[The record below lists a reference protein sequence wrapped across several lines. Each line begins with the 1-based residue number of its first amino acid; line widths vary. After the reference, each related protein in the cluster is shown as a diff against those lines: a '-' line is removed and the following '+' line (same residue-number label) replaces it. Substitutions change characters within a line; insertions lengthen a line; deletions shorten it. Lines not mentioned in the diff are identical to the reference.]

1 MSTQIDSLELEI
13 KSSSSQAVS
22 GIERLGSALN
32 TLKSITKGGAG
43 LTTISKQLTAL
54 NAALSGVSTGSGK
67 IKEIAEVLNS
77 LSSVQKASG
86 LTSTV
91 NSLKK
96 LPSVIEQLD
105 NTDLDKFA
113 DQINRV
119 AVALRPLATEM
130 QKVSNGFAAF
140 PIRIQKIISG
150 NAGLVAS
157 NKSLNS
163 SFGVLGTGI
172 SALKVKFVAY
182 MVIIQRIGNVIG
194 SWIKESNDYV
204 ENLNLF
210 TVAMGEYA
218 EEAQEYA
225 EKVSEV
231 MGIDPSEW
239 LRNQGVFMTLA
250 TGFGVAA
257 DRAAL
262 MSKNLTQLGYD
273 LSSFFNLPVEDAM
286 QKLQSGISG
295 ELEPLRRLGFDLSQ
309 ARLQA
314 VALSLG
320 IDQSVMSMDQAQKAQ
335 LRYYAIMTQVTTA
348 QGDMARTLSAPANQ
362 LRILQAAATQAARAL
377 GNIFIPALNTI
388 LPYAIAFLKIVRMV
402 ADAIASLFGFKL
414 PEVDYSGISVG
425 VGEVGDAASG
435 AEDSLGGATAAA
447 QEFKKTVLG
456 FDELNV
462 MNDQN
467 KGGSGGGGAGGGID
481 IGDGFDFELPEYDFL
496 GDAVSSKVDKLVKKW
511 TKALKPLFKWIKD
524 NFKSILSTVLTIAA
538 AYKLWKIGNSFIKSI
553 ENLGKTLS
561 TAQKV
566 LAGVVIAVAGFSLE
580 FQSFKEIGAGSAGW
594 LDYLKAG
601 LSSALGIAGTKIAL
615 TSLGVAAG
623 TALTIGIGA
632 ALLVALVGFK
642 IGQKEAF
649 EAKVDAEVAE
659 IMSKYSEG
667 ITIEQFLEV
676 PTEAL
681 TSISD
686 SVSVVLEN
694 AEKIVELDKKLE
706 TSMGTV
712 NAYVGAWAA
721 TGEATKEEI
730 GVIIESLDTLIT
742 ATQEKGSLAAESLR
756 SSIVS
761 AMSNASEETLSLH
774 GNMLDIIYL
783 LESNMN
789 STVAEWKKELDEA
802 TTAYNNLDE
811 SSVTYEQDSQELM
824 TKIRELTKKIHG
836 FDVSADDA
844 AKGVKDF
851 GDRMLE
857 LNWESYLKDP
867 ERAIE
872 VLNNFREAS
881 DKAYEDVAEAHKSNI
896 DELDHLYQFVD
907 ENSPEWQAII
917 QEATAIDPSM
927 AFANKE
933 EVYDFIKDYYDQLY
947 KDQVVAIDETY
958 TESITYLTEKLN
970 QVAEESAKGVATDAW
985 LEQADAWAQEWVDY
999 YGISV
1004 EETFPGATYQ
1014 ALMSSPLLSQE
1025 EKNELAG
1032 GWREDLKWV
1041 YDKAYDDAIEAA
1053 FTDDGDAAKLL
1064 QEISDS
1070 VISVENQRNIVG
1082 IAGTDIGT
1090 SLTEGTVEGVTNS
1103 TARSLLDNGFE
1114 ELAGLIEQYYRT
1126 HTDTHSP
1133 SGMMEPLG
1141 AELTAGVAK
1150 GIIKPDVLGEVDN
1163 ALNQLAEHVEEKTV
1177 DVFGIGKSNAVM
1189 TEKGKSLTKDLETGI
1204 RNGTNSVVS
1213 AMTTMLDSML
1223 GKLQIFANNARS
1235 AMNSILSGYARAMSS
1250 VSVNSNGKVSYS
1262 SMGYVYVPRMATGGM
1277 VNEGQLFI
1285 AREAGPELVGTMGGH
1300 TAVANNEQIISGIA
1314 MGVSNAN
1321 LEQNALLRQQNELLM
1336 ELIEK
1341 EATVTAVVSASD
1353 VVAGLNRKN
1362 RRDGRTIV
1370 PTGAV

>member
-22 GIERLGSALN
+22 GIERLGSALS

-54 NAALSGVSTGSGK
+54 NTALSGVSTGSGK

-113 DQINRV
+113 EQINRV
-119 AVALRPLATEM
+119 AAAVRPLAAEM
-130 QKVSNGFAAF
+130 QKVSSGFAAF

-150 NAGLVAS
+150 NAGLTAS

-182 MVIIQRIGNVIG
+182 MAVIRRIGNVIG

-496 GDAVSSKVDKLVKKW
+496 GDAVSSQVNKI
-511 TKALKPLFKWIKD
+511 TKALKKWLPLLEKIAILVAAIFAIKQISKFLTWIDKVARALASS
-524 NFKSILSTVLTIAA
+524 NGIAGALSKIAAGAMGLVASFGLAYTSAYVLTM
-538 AYKLWKIGNSFIKSI
+538 N
-553 ENLGKTLS
+553 
-561 TAQKV
+561 
-566 LAGVVIAVAGFSLE
+566 GVNPLVSAL
-580 FQSFKEIGAGSAGW
+580 GSAVGTFAIMAPIMSKI
-594 LDYLKAG
+594 LGSLKAG
-601 LSSALGIAGTKIAL
+601 VI
-615 TSLGVAAG
+615 VA
-623 TALTIGIGA
+623 GIGA
-632 ALLVALVGFK
+632 VIGAIMGVIDALEAQREELVQTAFFADQSGIAIDNYVDSIINSFEPIQKQADLLSNLSAELENSWDSTYETFIEITGLLAEMDSMPVVTEEFVSQLQAAFNELYENTKTSLSLTYEVIRTNLIGALQNASAESKAHIESIITDMYLLEAQGNEYLAGLQQEADETTQAL
-642 IGQKEAF
+642 IGMDTNSPEYENLK
-649 EAKVDAEVAE
+649 KHLSDLLIE
-659 IMSKYSEG
+659 IGTMTPS
-667 ITIEQFLEV
+667 I
-676 PTEAL
+676 TEATTAWETDL
-681 TSISD
+681 TEFGNMDINL
-686 SVSVVLEN
+686 V
-694 AEKIVELDKKLE
+694 
-706 TSMGTV
+706 
-712 NAYVGAWAA
+712 
-721 TGEATKEEI
+721 
-730 GVIIESLDTLIT
+730 
-742 ATQEKGSLAAESLR
+742 
-756 SSIVS
+756 
-761 AMSNASEETLSLH
+761 SEETLTKALEELSESG
-774 GNMLDIIYL
+774 GNLLSEMETNYNSAITEINNAMAQAKQIGADITPF
-783 LESNMN
+783 EE
-789 STVAEWKKELDEA
+789 AKKVIEDDYK
-802 TTAYNNLDE
+802 TN
-811 SSVTYEQDSQELM
+811 
-824 TKIRELTKKIHG
+824 RKKILNQLQG
-836 FDVSADDA
+836 AIDDIGKETGKRADKAMEEA
-844 AKGVKDF
+844 AKSVNVWDKVKAFSLAASTGMSYEEALYTVLFSSTLKGLEGIIEPMEQFSSDFELNNPLATIFPSVFEGFIGDIEKNENAVVDSMTYVFHYMMEEVGLALEIDPSTSSSGVFANF
-851 GDRMLE
+851 GDGVI
-857 LNWESYLKDP
+857 NG
-867 ERAIE
+867 
-872 VLNNFREAS
+872 FT
-881 DKAYEDVAEAHKSNI
+881 
-896 DELDHLYQFVD
+896 
-907 ENSPEWQAII
+907 
-917 QEATAIDPSM
+917 TAIDNGESM
-927 AFANKE
+927 VNNTMKSFGDNITRPIDSTCNTAVNKFSNMWTNMATAFSSRKWSIVSSFSGVMNSL
-933 EVYDFIKDYYDQLY
+933 LY
-947 KDQVVAIDETY
+947 KVD
-958 TESITYLTEKLN
+958 SF
-970 QVAEESAKGVATDAW
+970 SASVSA
-985 LEQADAWAQEWVDY
+985 
-999 YGISV
+999 GING
-1004 EETFPGATYQ
+1004 T
-1014 ALMSSPLLSQE
+1014 LSG
-1025 EKNELAG
+1025 LA
-1032 GWREDLKWV
+1032 
-1041 YDKAYDDAIEAA
+1041 AA
-1053 FTDDGDAAKLL
+1053 F
-1064 QEISDS
+1064 
-1070 VISVENQRNIVG
+1070 NR
-1082 IAGTDIGT
+1082 
-1090 SLTEGTVEGVTNS
+1090 TN
-1103 TARSLLDNGFE
+1103 
-1114 ELAGLIEQYYRT
+1114 Y
-1126 HTDTHSP
+1126 
-1133 SGMMEPLG
+1133 SG
-1141 AELTAGVAK
+1141 
-1150 GIIKPDVLGEVDN
+1150 
-1163 ALNQLAEHVEEKTV
+1163 
-1177 DVFGIGKSNAVM
+1177 
-1189 TEKGKSLTKDLETGI
+1189 
-1204 RNGTNSVVS
+1204 
-1213 AMTTMLDSML
+1213 
-1223 GKLQIFANNARS
+1223 
-1235 AMNSILSGYARAMSS
+1235 
-1250 VSVNSNGKVSYS
+1250 GKVNT
-1262 SMGYVYVPRMATGGM
+1262 GYMYGTTTSKINAYASGGM
-1277 VNEGQLFI
+1277 PTTGQLFL
-1285 AREAGPELVGTMGGH
+1285 ANEAGPELVGTMGGH

-1321 LEQNALLRQQNELLM
+1321 MEQNALLRQQNELLM

-1341 EATVTAVVSASD
+1341 DSTVTAVVSASD

>member
-22 GIERLGSALN
+22 GIERLGSALS

-54 NAALSGVSTGSGK
+54 NTALSGVSTGSGK

-86 LTSTV
+86 LTSTI

-96 LPSVIEQLD
+96 LPSVMEQLD

-113 DQINRV
+113 EQINRV
-119 AVALRPLATEM
+119 AAAVRPLAAEM
-130 QKVSNGFAAF
+130 QKVSSGFAAF

-150 NAGLVAS
+150 NAGLTAS

-182 MVIIQRIGNVIG
+182 MAVIRRIGNVIG

-467 KGGSGGGGAGGGID
+467 KGGSGGGGGAGGGID

-496 GDAVSSKVDKLVKKW
+496 GDAVSSQVNKI
-511 TKALKPLFKWIKD
+511 TKALKKWLPLLEKIAILVAAIFAIKQISKFLTWIDKVARALASS
-524 NFKSILSTVLTIAA
+524 NGIAGALGKIAAGAMGLIASFGLAYTSAYVLTMNGVNPLVSALGSAVGTFAIMAPIMSKILGSLKAGVIVAGIGAVIGAITGLIEANQALRNELVQTEFYADQSGVAIGDYVDTVIQSFEPIERHNQLIAGIFDEIAA
-538 AYKLWKIGNSFIKSI
+538 AKDGAYETINEINQLIAGMDSMPVITEEYVTQLQTAFNSLY
-553 ENLGKTLS
+553 EN
-561 TAQKV
+561 AQTSFSLTNEV
-566 LAGVVIAVAGFSLE
+566 IRTGLAGA
-580 FQSFKEIGAGSAGW
+580 
-594 LDYLKAG
+594 
-601 LSSALGIAGTKIAL
+601 
-615 TSLGVAAG
+615 
-623 TALTIGIGA
+623 
-632 ALLVALVGFK
+632 
-642 IGQKEAF
+642 
-649 EAKVDAEVAE
+649 
-659 IMSKYSEG
+659 
-667 ITIEQFLEV
+667 
-676 PTEAL
+676 
-681 TSISD
+681 
-686 SVSVVLEN
+686 
-694 AEKIVELDKKLE
+694 LE
-706 TSMGTV
+706 TAS
-712 NAYVGAWAA
+712 A
-721 TGEATKEEI
+721 ESKEH
-730 GVIIESLDTLIT
+730 IESLIGDMYLLEAQGNQALADLQLEIDETTQSLIGLDTNSPEYENTKQHLLDLYAQLQSVTLGVSEETVKWEESLKHFEGLDLNLLSDEEIENALSKLQESGQGALT
-742 ATQEKGSLAAESLR
+742 ALDDNFASMLAAVETQKKRFEALGLDTSIFGSIEESLR
-756 SSIVS
+756 QDYETRKKSINSQLQKAVDKIGDQFHKNANKAFEKATKDINPIDKFIAVVVSAFGDKSYEQTLYDYMYSSTREGLEGPETAITEFATEMELNNPLDDVFPQIYSDFESDITEGEYIVEDALSGAFKGIIASALNTLGMRNIGEKSAVFGGMADGVINSLSSGLENGKTSVNSAATEVGNEIVNLLDSTCNTAVNKFSNMGTNMATAFSSKKWSIVS
-761 AMSNASEETLSLH
+761 SFS
-774 GNMLDIIYL
+774 GV
-783 LESNMN
+783 MN
-789 STVAEWKKELDEA
+789 SLLYKVDSFS
-802 TTAYNNLDE
+802 
-811 SSVTYEQDSQELM
+811 SSV
-824 TKIRELTKKIHG
+824 
-836 FDVSADDA
+836 SA
-844 AKGVKDF
+844 
-851 GDRMLE
+851 
-857 LNWESYLKDP
+857 
-867 ERAIE
+867 
-872 VLNNFREAS
+872 
-881 DKAYEDVAEAHKSNI
+881 
-896 DELDHLYQFVD
+896 
-907 ENSPEWQAII
+907 
-917 QEATAIDPSM
+917 
-927 AFANKE
+927 
-933 EVYDFIKDYYDQLY
+933 
-947 KDQVVAIDETY
+947 
-958 TESITYLTEKLN
+958 
-970 QVAEESAKGVATDAW
+970 
-985 LEQADAWAQEWVDY
+985 
-999 YGISV
+999 GI
-1004 EETFPGATYQ
+1004 
-1014 ALMSSPLLSQE
+1014 
-1025 EKNELAG
+1025 N
-1032 GWREDLKWV
+1032 
-1041 YDKAYDDAIEAA
+1041 
-1053 FTDDGDAAKLL
+1053 
-1064 QEISDS
+1064 
-1070 VISVENQRNIVG
+1070 
-1082 IAGTDIGT
+1082 GT
-1090 SLTEGTVEGVTNS
+1090 
-1103 TARSLLDNGFE
+1103 
-1114 ELAGLIEQYYRT
+1114 LAGLAAAFNRT
-1126 HTDTHSP
+1126 SY
-1133 SGMMEPLG
+1133 
-1141 AELTAGVAK
+1141 AG
-1150 GIIKPDVLGEVDN
+1150 
-1163 ALNQLAEHVEEKTV
+1163 
-1177 DVFGIGKSNAVM
+1177 
-1189 TEKGKSLTKDLETGI
+1189 
-1204 RNGTNSVVS
+1204 
-1213 AMTTMLDSML
+1213 
-1223 GKLQIFANNARS
+1223 
-1235 AMNSILSGYARAMSS
+1235 
-1250 VSVNSNGKVSYS
+1250 GKVNA
-1262 SMGYVYVPRMATGGM
+1262 GYMYGTTTSKINTYASGGM
-1277 VNEGQLFI
+1277 PTTGQLFL
-1285 AREAGPELVGTMGGH
+1285 ANEAGPELVGTMGGH

-1314 MGVSNAN
+1314 MGVSSAN